1 MGGHALKTVK
11 TVRKSA
17 EEYYKIKE
25 QIKSIFNGKLE
36 IEFIPEVPGKAD
48 FGDLDILYQPTGFVS
63 QLFKLIK
70 ECFQPHEIVSN
81 GDVISFDYDNFQ
93 IDLIRCSAYELIGS
107 NTMEMS
113 KFFFSYGDFGGIMGQ
128 IVNRHKLKLGQDGLW
143 LYVYLDENGI
153 EMENSYGKVILTS
166 KPYEICEYLGMDYQR
181 WFTLQSKEEIF
192 EYIKSCRLF
201 RSDFSRDTNHKY
213 RERSKKRPMYRE
225 FIEYIHRSTDANSN
239 RSATIQ
245 NLQMEALEHF
255 NKLEEFREIF
265 ARARKAKELSEKF
278 NGRLFLDLGVP
289 GKEIGSSLKK
299 FKNQYENFENWL
311 DKTEKDVIVEVVK
324 IFVANFQR
332 DILLNCENPL

>member
-1 MGGHALKTVK
+1 MGGHALKTVT

-48 FGDLDILYQPTGFVS
+48 FGDLDILYQPRGFVS

-93 IDLIRCSAYELIGS
+93 IDLIKCY
-107 NTMEMS
+107 TFEMS

-143 LYVYLDENGI
+143 LYVYLDENEI
-153 EMENSYGKVILTS
+153 EMGNSCGKIILTS
-166 KPYEICEYLGMDYQR
+166 EPREICEYLGMDYKR
-181 WFTLQSKEEIF
+181 WFTLKSKEDIF

-213 RERSKKRPMYRE
+213 RERSRKRPMYRE
-225 FIEYIHRSTDANSN
+225 FVEYIRESGEAADERDRSEI
-239 RSATIQ
+239 IQ
-245 NLQMEALEHF
+245 NLQMEALEYF
-255 NKLEEFREIF
+255 NKMSEFREIF

-289 GKEIGSSLKK
+289 GREIGSALKK
-299 FKNQYENFENWL
+299 FKNQYENFEEWL
-311 DKTEKDVIVEVVK
+311 ETREKDVIVEVVK
-324 IFVANFQR
+324 IFVAKFL
-332 DILLNCENPL
+332 IEYTIEE